1 MSAEPDYLPADALA
15 EDEPKYLRRQKPV
28 EIRKRKFSRKT
39 WPLYRRILLGSV
51 IAVVAGFAIY
61 EAAAY
66 LLYSPDVQLRSA
78 EQIEIQGNRFV
89 PDEAVS
95 EKFSADMG
103 RSVVRVPL
111 TERREA
117 LETLPWVEQAHVQ
130 RVMPNRL
137 RIEIVER
144 TPVAFLRTGSDLSLV
159 DAQGVILERPSDG
172 EFKFPVSYRSK
183 AFQPDSMP
191 RDARAERMNLYSRF
205 MKEIEAAR
213 PGSADD
219 HVESE
224 ADISD
229 PADLRVTLTD
239 MSSSASKTSP
249 ILVHFGDSDFGNR
262 FHLLADNIDQWRAGA
277 GSVDS
282 VDLRFARQVVVNP
295 ESKTEAANFK
305 PATPQPLAAQRPVAH
320 AAPKAHVA
328 AHACRAVQNSNTKFF
343 ENLHSCRATAAAH
356 RQRHKERALTK
367 KDKYLVALDVGSS
380 KTCAVIS
387 RNHRDGPKI
396 YRHGGGGI
404 QGPS

>member
-51 IAVVAGFAIY
+51 IALVAGFAIY
-61 EAAAY
+61 EASAY

-78 EQIEIQGNRFV
+78 DQIEIQGNRFV
-89 PDEAVS
+89 SEDSVK

-103 RSVVRVPL
+103 HSVVRVPL
-111 TERREA
+111 TERRES

-159 DAQGVILERPSDG
+159 DAQGVILERPTDG
-172 EFKFPVSYRSK
+172 EFKFPVVEGITE
-183 AFQPDSMP
+183 SMA

-213 PGSADD
+213 PGAAD
-219 HVESE
+219 HVSE

-239 MSSSASKTSP
+239 IGPPASKTSP
-249 ILVHFGDSDFGNR
+249 ILVHFGESDFGNR
-262 FHLLADNIDQWRAGA
+262 FHLLSDNIDQWRAGA

-295 ESKTEAANFK
+295 ESKMEAANFR
-305 PATPQPLAAQRPVAH
+305 PSTPQPLAQQHSAAPQHAVAH
-320 AAPKAHVA
+320 AAAKRAA
-328 AHACRAVQNSNTKFF
+328 AHAMAGRK
-343 ENLHSCRATAAAH
+343 
-356 RQRHKERALTK
+356 QR
-367 KDKYLVALDVGSS
+367 
-380 KTCAVIS
+380 
-387 RNHRDGPKI
+387 
-396 YRHGGGGI
+396 
-404 QGPS
+404 